1 MAVRWKRLLAIQ
13 LLVWT
18 TYGVVHFAASIPAI
32 SPDEWLVIAV
42 AKAIRA
48 FTGLLLSTVLVP
60 LLEPGVRSGEKRW
73 WLVYG
78 FAAIVAGFMWTLLDR
93 AVFVTIAAALRL
105 SIPWERFVHGMD
117 LDYIFVM
124 LAWTACY
131 VSFTLFRHNSEQQKE
146 LLEQRVEAQAARLS
160 LLAAQ
165 LNPHFLFNS
174 LNTIRSLAA
183 EDPDR
188 TRELITR
195 LSSFLRRVL
204 SFDPSVPVSLMQE
217 FELAKDYLAVEQA
230 RFENSLE
237 VTVDD
242 LPADTSTLVP
252 PLILQPLLENAIRH
266 GEPDADGVR
275 RIRLGS
281 SASDDALH
289 IVVENKG
296 TIATGPGANGIGLIL
311 TRSRLDGMFGRD
323 GRFEISSRDG
333 RVVAEIHVP
342 RRTTSGHTEPGG

>member
-1 MAVRWKRLLAIQ
+1 MAVRWKRLLAVQ

-32 SPDEWLVIAV
+32 TPDEWIVIAV
-42 AKAIRA
+42 AKTVRA
-48 FTGLLLSTVLVP
+48 FAGLLLSSLLVP
-60 LLEPGVRSGEKRW
+60 LLEPRIRSEEKRW
-73 WLVYG
+73 WVIYG
-78 FAAIVAGFMWTLLDR
+78 FAAIAAGFMWTLLDR

-131 VSFTLFRHNSEQQKE
+131 VSLTLFRHNSEQQKE
-146 LLEQRVEAQAARLS
+146 LLERRVEAQAARLNM
-160 LLAAQ
+160 LAAQ

-183 EDPDR
+183 EDPHR

-204 SFDPSVPVSLMQE
+204 SFDPSVPVSLVQE
-217 FELAKDYLAVEQA
+217 IDLAKDYLAVEQA
-230 RFENSLE
+230 RFENELE
-237 VTVDD
+237 VTVDV
-242 LPADTSTLVP
+242 LPAAVTIVVP
-252 PLILQPLLENAIRH
+252 HLILQPLLENAIKH

-275 RIRLGS
+275 RIRMGTQVT
-281 SASDDALH
+281 DDNLR

-296 TIATGPGANGIGLIL
+296 TLESGPDVKGIGLAL
-311 TRSRLDGMFGRD
+311 TRSRLAGMFGSD
-323 GRFEISSRDG
+323 GFFHVSGHGG
-333 RVVAEIHVP
+333 RVVAEIRIP
-342 RRTTSGHTEPGG
+342 LTASPSGTG